1 MEPSDGGKRVSCL
14 CPILGL
20 PNPEPGAGYDGGQ
33 ACCAPGLLYSTTDVP
48 ASGSACGC
56 WTVVT

>member
-1 MEPSDGGKRVSCL
+1 MF
-14 CPILGL
+14 GL

-33 ACCAPGLLYSTTDVP
+33 ACCAPGLLYATTYVP